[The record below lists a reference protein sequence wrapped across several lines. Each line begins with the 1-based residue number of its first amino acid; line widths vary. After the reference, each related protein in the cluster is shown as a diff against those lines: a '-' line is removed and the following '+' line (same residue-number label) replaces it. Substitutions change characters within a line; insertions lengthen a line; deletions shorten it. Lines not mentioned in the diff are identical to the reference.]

1 MPAPSAPPHGSGKL
15 KLNLPA
21 KEPGTEAVYFSAK
34 NSLGQN
40 LWTWS
45 WPVGEITPA
54 SPLMDRNGPIT
65 VITAKITTK
74 EIDGQLVVNAGALEL
89 RFDKSSGFLT
99 TVNSGGKKIP
109 LDNGPRFIAYTHNA
123 TSRARP
129 ITYRNIS
136 GTNTITGL
144 ISRPDGSDLIVE
156 ANYDGAF
163 KQASWRIS
171 PDGRVKLNYTYVFD
185 GAVDLLGVNFD
196 FPETDMK
203 GITWLGYGP
212 YHVWQNRL
220 QGTRLDVWK
229 NAYNNTVP
237 SVVYSFDPEFKGY
250 FRDWRW
256 ATFDTSDGKFTVS
269 TPATESYLGIYHPND
284 GPVGPL
290 LDLPHTGLT
299 FLDVIPAMRDKFLSQ
314 ERMGPQS
321 AKKEVSGEHKGE
333 VTFDF
338 SGK

>member
-1 MPAPSAPPHGSGKL
+1 VGTIPNPAAK
-15 KLNLPA
+15 PA
-21 KEPGTEAVYFSAK
+21 T
-34 NSLGQN
+34 N
-40 LWTWS
+40 
-45 WPVGEITPA
+45 
-54 SPLMDRNGPIT
+54 
-65 VITAKITTK
+65 KITTQ
-74 EIDGQLVVNAGALEL
+74 DSGGQLAVKAGALEL
-89 RFDKSSGFLT
+89 HFDKASGCLT
-99 TVNSGGKKIP
+99 TVNQAGKTIP
-109 LDNGPRFIAYTHNA
+109 LGNGPRFIAYTHNA
-123 TSRARP
+123 AGRSRTT
-129 ITYRNIS
+129 TYQDVA
-136 GTNTITGL
+136 GTNTLTGL
-144 ISRPDGSDLIVE
+144 TSRPDGNDLIVE

-163 KQASWRIS
+163 KQAIWRIS
-171 PDGRVKLNYTYVFD
+171 PDGRVKLNYTYAYD

-196 FPETDMK
+196 FPEADMK

-290 LDLPHTGLT
+290 LDLPKTGLT

-321 AKKEVSGEHKGE
+321 AQKVVSGEHKGE

-338 SGK
+338 AGK